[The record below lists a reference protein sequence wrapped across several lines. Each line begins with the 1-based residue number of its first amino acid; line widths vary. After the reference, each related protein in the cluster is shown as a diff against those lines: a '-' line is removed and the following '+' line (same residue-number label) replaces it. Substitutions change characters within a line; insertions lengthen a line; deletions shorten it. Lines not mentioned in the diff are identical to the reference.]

1 LSCNSLTEACVAV
14 WQGVPAINADS
25 SQGLV
30 VLLEPN
36 AGVRD
41 ALITL
46 LRGNNWRVVL
56 VENLKTLVETASEQE
71 VTAVVSEAELP
82 GQSAEELLET
92 CLNREIPLI
101 FTGHEQQVQNAV
113 DLIRMGA
120 EDYLQKP
127 FQRDRLLDL
136 LNQLRK
142 RHNSG

>member
-1 LSCNSLTEACVAV
+1 M
-14 WQGVPAINADS
+14 
-25 SQGLV
+25 
-30 VLLEPN
+30 LLEPN